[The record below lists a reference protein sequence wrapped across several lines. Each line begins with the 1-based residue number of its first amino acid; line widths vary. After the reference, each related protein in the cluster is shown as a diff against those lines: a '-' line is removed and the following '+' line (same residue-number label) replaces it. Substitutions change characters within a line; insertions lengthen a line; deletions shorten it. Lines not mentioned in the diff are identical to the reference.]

1 MPLVLEVILVEV
13 IIQEIFKAQRVI
25 HAICEGYIE
34 DKVS

>member
-25 HAICEGYIE
+25 HVIYEGYIE